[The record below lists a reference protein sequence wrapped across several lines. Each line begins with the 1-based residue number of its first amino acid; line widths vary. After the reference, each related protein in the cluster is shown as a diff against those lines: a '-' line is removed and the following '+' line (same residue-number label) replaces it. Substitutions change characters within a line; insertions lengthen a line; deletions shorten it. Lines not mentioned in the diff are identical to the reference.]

1 MSYGRECDWWSVGVF
16 LYEMLMDDTPF
27 YAEGLIGTYSKI
39 LDFKKTLT
47 FEKKIDKNAEDLIRK
62 FLSDADE
69 RYGRRGIQ
77 DICKHPFFKNDEWTW
92 DNIRNCV
99 VPFTVELTSD

>member
-27 YAEGLIGTYSKI
+27 YYTDTL
-39 LDFKKTLT
+39 KKTLT